1 MRHVVCISRKNLHHD
16 VRHEETQICVHQ
28 GTRLGQDASRA
39 EIEVCLTC
47 RFYPSN
53 PDKMQGFADMKF
65 YPTST
70 TTAHSLSILTPYLV
84 RERRQKS

>member
-39 EIEVCLTC
+39 EIEVCLT
-47 RFYPSN
+47 P
-53 PDKMQGFADMKF
+53 QIA
-65 YPTST
+65 
-70 TTAHSLSILTPYLV
+70 LSFLA
-84 RERRQKS
+84 